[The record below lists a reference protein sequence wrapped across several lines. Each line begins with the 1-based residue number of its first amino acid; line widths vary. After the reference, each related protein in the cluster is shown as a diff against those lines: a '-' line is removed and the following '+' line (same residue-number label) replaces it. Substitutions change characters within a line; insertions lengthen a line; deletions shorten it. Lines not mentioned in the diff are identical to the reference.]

1 MENFGIDDFLEMMA
15 AEKGA
20 AQNTLAAYRRDVEQ
34 FAAFAK
40 VSDVSAFRQSHISAF
55 VQKLSK
61 DKLAP
66 KTIARKISALREY
79 FKFLYSEREIKD
91 NPAANILLPKQK
103 KPLPKFLT
111 EEEIRRLI
119 AAAKAHDDCRH
130 RRTAVMLEL
139 MYACGLRVSELVSLP
154 ENCLNY
160 DKRQIM
166 VKGKGSKERIVPVA
180 PAALNA
186 VSEYMG
192 YRDFFLKAGRKSVW
206 LFRQKFLPPDML
218 PVTLFL
224 RIFRRRRLRR
234 DCRAK
239 GLPRMFCAIL
249 LRPICLIMTSIC
261 VRCRECSDMKI
272 SAQPKFIRIS
282 FQKR

>member
-34 FAAFAK
+34 FAAFAR
-40 VSDVSAFRQSHISAF
+40 VSGVSAFRQSHVSAF
-55 VQKLSK
+55 VQKLSE

-91 NPAANILLPKQK
+91 NPAANVLSPKQK

-130 RRTAVMLEL
+130 RRTAVMMEL

-166 VKGKGSKERIVPVA
+166 VKGKGSKGADRAGCAGGSECRFRIYG
-180 PAALNA
+180 
-186 VSEYMG
+186 VSG
-192 YRDFFLKAGRKSVW
+192 FLFLKAGRKSVW
-206 LFRQKFLPPDML
+206 LF
-218 PVTLFL
+218 PVKSFFL
-224 RIFRRRRLRR
+224 RT
-234 DCRAK
+234 CY
-239 GLPRMFCAIL
+239 P
-249 LRPICLIMTSIC
+249 
-261 VRCRECSDMKI
+261 
-272 SAQPKFIRIS
+272 
-282 FQKR
+282 

>member
-206 LFRQKFLPPDML
+206 LFPSKVSSSGH
-218 PVTLFL
+218 VT
-224 RIFRRRRLRR
+224 R
-234 DCRAK
+234 DAFFK
-239 GLPRMFCAIL
+239 NIQAAAIEAGLPR
-249 LRPICLIMTSIC
+249 
-261 VRCRECSDMKI
+261 EG
-272 SAQPKFIRIS
+272 
-282 FQKR
+282 

>member
-34 FAAFAK
+34 FAAFAR
-40 VSDVSAFRQSHISAF
+40 VSGVSAFRQSHVSAF
-55 VQKLSK
+55 VQKLSE

-91 NPAANILLPKQK
+91 NPAANVLSPKQK

-130 RRTAVMLEL
+130 RRTAVMMEL

-166 VKGKGSKERIVPVA
+166 VKGKGITVNGAGCAGGSECRFRIYGVSGFLFESRAEIRLAFPVK
-180 PAALNA
+180 
-186 VSEYMG
+186 S
-192 YRDFFLKAGRKSVW
+192 FFLRTCY
-206 LFRQKFLPPDML
+206 P
-218 PVTLFL
+218 
-224 RIFRRRRLRR
+224 
-234 DCRAK
+234 
-239 GLPRMFCAIL
+239 
-249 LRPICLIMTSIC
+249 
-261 VRCRECSDMKI
+261 
-272 SAQPKFIRIS
+272 
-282 FQKR
+282 